1 MNSGVSRAHFNRPTH
16 DEVAHPHIGPHRDL
30 LHDLFLPTLLFVA
43 LGGMTWAVRGCAGF
57 GAWKGCVFAGVT
69 WGTAWWYLAYDPRKE
84 QSRRYSSAWI
94 VVALTLGIGIAGIQG
109 WMQWPSLFEGK
120 LLTDAT
126 PGRPQRFVEISRAYG
141 FLWLFLAGVKWAG
154 LGACLLAWCGSLR
167 ETRIWHWVLR
177 IACGLTGAYF
187 ARFLIVHY
195 PQYFLPLYDSI
206 QDQYQDL
213 AANPNLRRMMGDCTE
228 AVYHLGF
235 YLGFL
240 AFEIFRRDWK
250 NVTLILTVGLVN
262 GAGWSLCQN
271 WKWAAHVWP
280 NATFNFWRCWESSGG
295 LCMGLAFGLAY
306 FLVNRRMSNKER
318 AIVAAR
324 RSVAGPNFEWLLVF
338 LGLTCFLS
346 ITFRF
351 EVPWR
356 LSIPEPLADWMRRHK
371 YVTSLEWTAI
381 WFAAICAFA
390 AAYYF
395 AFRSTP
401 MDAAPRRRTFWDTLT
416 SIEWVGF
423 LLAGVL
429 IAGLFVP
436 MEHYGAFGKRV
447 GIDKAIAQLSA
458 GMVRLTSFLGPDHVL
473 TRRRAE
479 YSAIPV
485 MQLSLAA
492 VMLVGISWYVIRYG
506 KFEEE
511 KRLTTPTDGDP
522 NIERFGLYLGLLAG
536 LGLSLEYGI
545 KGWFTVYRGAA
556 QEVLWDRYLQHRLA
570 PIYLV
575 ILLGIIVW
583 ILVRPLPRSLRGPI
597 FPHAAA
603 VIWFVLF
610 LQNAIAQAITG
621 PHSDWNETAF
631 SIYYAL
637 LFAITAVTILY
648 FQTSKK
654 RDPLGLGGLKPGS

>member
-1 MNSGVSRAHFNRPTH
+1 MNMGASRAPSARPAN
-16 DEVAHPHIGPHRDL
+16 DEFAHPNIGPHGDL
-30 LHDLFLPTLLFVA
+30 LHDLILPTLLFVA

-94 VVALTLGIGIAGIQG
+94 VVALTVGIGIAGIQG
-109 WMQWPSLFEGK
+109 WMQWPSLFDGK
-120 LLTDAT
+120 LMTDAT
-126 PGRPQRFVEISRAYG
+126 PGRERFVEISRAYG

-187 ARFLIVHY
+187 ARFVIVHY
-195 PQYFLPLYDSI
+195 PQHFMPLYDSI

-213 AANPNLRRMMGDCTE
+213 AANPNLGRMVGDCTE
-228 AVYHLGF
+228 AVHHLGF

-271 WKWAAHVWP
+271 WKWAPHVWP
-280 NATFNFWRCWESSGG
+280 HATFNFWRCWESSGG

-306 FLVNRRMSNKER
+306 FLVNRRMSEKER

-338 LGLTCFLS
+338 LGLTWFLS
-346 ITFRF
+346 ITFRL
-351 EVPWR
+351 EVHWALTLPKR
-356 LSIPEPLADWMRRHK
+356 IADLMERHHL
-371 YVTSLEWTAI
+371 VTSFEWTAI

-395 AFRSTP
+395 AYRSRP
-401 MDAAPRRRTFWDTLT
+401 IDAAPRRRSFWDVLT
-416 SIEWVGF
+416 SIEWMG
-423 LLAGVL
+423 LLLTVVF

-436 MEHYGAFGKRV
+436 MGQYGAFGQRA
-447 GIDKAIAQLSA
+447 GIDRVISQLSA

-473 TRRRAE
+473 PRRRAD

-485 MQLSLAA
+485 MQLALAA
-492 VMLVGISWYVIRYG
+492 VMLVGIGWYWIRHR

-522 NIERFGLYLGLLAG
+522 NMERFGLYLGLLAG

-545 KGWFTVYRGAA
+545 KGWFTVYRGQA
-556 QEVLWDRYLQHRLA
+556 QELVWDRYLQHRLA
-570 PIYLV
+570 PIYFL

-583 ILVRPLPRSLRGPI
+583 ILLRPLPRNFRGSI

-603 VIWFVLF
+603 LMWFVLI

-621 PHSDWNETAF
+621 PHSEWNETVF

-637 LFAITAVTILY
+637 LFAITAVTVLH
-648 FQTSKK
+648 FQASKNWM
-654 RDPLGLGGLKPGS
+654 RLGSAD